1 MKSDQDNQ
9 DDRLAATAEENPY
22 RGLIV
27 PVEKLAEFTQL
38 TAFERGPLDEQQ
50 TSRAHLLAE
59 QLSEQFK
66 AVPLVPTPTLKVPE
80 IKVPEIKV
88 PEIKVPEMTA
98 RLKLPGI
105 VAGVKLP
112 QLRKRIPAD
121 TDVPPLEATTGHHAA
136 KATSANAET
145 SHPVLRPGIAR
156 IVLRDPADVKRRRDI
171 LAAAE
176 KKRAA
181 FRRQRW

>member
-1 MKSDQDNQ
+1 MD
-9 DDRLAATAEENPY
+9 A
-22 RGLIV
+22 
-27 PVEKLAEFTQL
+27 
-38 TAFERGPLDEQQ
+38 QQ
-50 TSRAHLLAE
+50 TSRVHLLAE